1 MTPSHS
7 RYSDDDY
14 DDDSDDFLSN
24 RAYDDPDI
32 AACERVL
39 GYTFDDKSLL
49 EEALT
54 HSSGAISRSK
64 SNERLEFLGDSVLG
78 LTICTYLFCE
88 YPEFQEGEM
97 TKIKSIVVSR
107 QTCALVSQSQGIGR
121 FLHLGR
127 GMTNTGQEMPMSLL
141 ANLQEAI
148 IGAIYLDSDFETAQ
162 EYVERF
168 FISHVEDAIDG
179 KEGENFKATLQSR
192 IQKEHGKTPVYALLD
207 VQGPEHSKCFKVAVK
222 VGGYYYPSAWGT
234 SKKEA
239 EQRAAE
245 NAMCVLDGQE
255 PIHPSDD

>member
-1 MTPSHS
+1 MARSHH
-7 RYSDDDY
+7 RYSDDY
-14 DDDSDDFLSN
+14 DDSDDFLSDQE
-24 RAYDDPDI
+24 YDDPDI

-127 GMTNTGQEMPMSLL
+127 GMTQTGQGMPMSLL

-162 EYVERF
+162 DYVERF
-168 FISHVEDAIDG
+168 
-179 KEGENFKATLQSR
+179 K
-192 IQKEHGKTPVYALLD
+192 
-207 VQGPEHSKCFKVAVK
+207 SKIL
-222 VGGYYYPSAWGT
+222 G
-234 SKKEA
+234 
-239 EQRAAE
+239 AAE
-245 NAMCVLDGQE
+245 DNFPGVNYCRKYKFPTGSHTKNRVTDRQHEGAGCLFNY
-255 PIHPSDD
+255 S